1 MRQRLRLK
9 NKHRSWTALRQSQ
22 GWTRKSWLYVLH
34 QMKGLINLGIS
45 LINFFFPVCWSE
57 GGIFML
63 WDKVLLWSSD
73 SLELSIFLPE
83 LECSESIQ
91 VLTRKRK
98 SRECCQWDIRKF
110 SNPRNGSRNFSK
122 ASSHRTGY
130 GYEMISLLKQLV
142 ATLVLA
148 SSIDLVILTFVVSML
163 YTGSVATIQLIPEEE
178 EKQIKWLL
186 IGLVSGSSGCP
197 KLSM

>member
-22 GWTRKSWLYVLH
+22 GWTRKSWLYVLL
-34 QMKGLINLGIS
+34 QTKGLINLGIS
-45 LINFFFPVCWSE
+45 LINFFPVCWSE

-83 LECSESIQ
+83 LECSETIQ

-98 SRECCQWDIRKF
+98 SRECCQWDTRKF
-110 SNPRNGSRNFSK
+110 SNLRNESRNFSE
-122 ASSHRTGY
+122 ASSHRTSY

-142 ATLVLA
+142 AALVLA
-148 SSIDLVILTFVVSML
+148 SSIDLVILTFVVSIL
-163 YTGSVATIQLIPEEE
+163 YTGSVATIKLIPEEE
-178 EKQIKWLL
+178 DK
-186 IGLVSGSSGCP
+186 
-197 KLSM
+197 